1 MKNLRHLQLN
11 GCHGF
16 KFVISNADNLITLN
30 LGDIGDEDIPN
41 DIEWPEF
48 PRLREL
54 RVIKYEHMPILL
66 KCYSTLE
73 CLILGAAVCSTY
85 DLEMP
90 KLTDL
95 YTCGTN
101 PVYVDF
107 ICRSNYKSLE
117 FMSLNNLDVLKLDNN
132 MRDMDKMEKMV
143 KVVLNVYDDMNHLDS
158 KRKRLERICPN
169 AEVVIL
175 HNEMHLIH
183 HVESRVKSK
192 GFTIDLERYIEMIED
207 YEEEYIETE
216 QFDPM
221 DHE

>member
-1 MKNLRHLQLN
+1 MKNLKHLQLN

-16 KFVISNADNLITLN
+16 NFVISNAENLMTLN
-30 LGDIGDEDIPN
+30 MGNIEDEDIPN
-41 DIEWPEF
+41 HTEWPEF

-54 RVIKYEHMPILL
+54 RVIQFEHMPILL
-66 KCYSTLE
+66 KCYATLE
-73 CLILGAAVCSTY
+73 CLILGTGNCSTL

-90 KLTDL
+90 RLTDL

-101 PVYVDF
+101 PGYLDF
-107 ICRSNYKSLE
+107 ICSSSYRSLE
-117 FMSLNNLDVLKLDNN
+117 FMSLNDLDVLKLNYF
-132 MRDMDKMEKMV
+132 MRNKKMEKMV
-143 KVVLNVYDDMNHLDS
+143 KVVLNVYSDMSNLEM
-158 KRKRLERICPN
+158 KRERLERICPN
-169 AEVVIL
+169 AEIVIL

-192 GFTIDLERYIEMIED
+192 GFKIDLERYIEMIED
-207 YEEEYIETE
+207 YVVEYIETE